1 MTELNTFVN
10 ELFLLLNISDFTL
23 LFMKLQ
29 PPPPPPPTPL
39 PLYLP
44 LSATPLKIEILS
56 SPSFFKIWSEAQTPS
71 PPSPPPSQSGKGG
84 GAYYDN
90 HIYLNDILK
99 RHFVKTFQILNHA

>member
-23 LFMKLQ
+23 LFMKLH
-29 PPPPPPPTPL
+29 
-39 PLYLP
+39 

-71 PPSPPPSQSGKGG
+71 PPPPHPPKVGREGV
-84 GAYYDN
+84 
-90 HIYLNDILK
+90 HTMTTIYI
-99 RHFVKTFQILNHA
+99 

>member
-29 PPPPPPPTPL
+29 PPPPTPL

-71 PPSPPPSQSGKGG
+71 PPLPPTLPKWEGRGC
-84 GAYYDN
+84 
-90 HIYLNDILK
+90 IL
-99 RHFVKTFQILNHA
+99 

>member
-29 PPPPPPPTPL
+29 PPPTPL

-71 PPSPPPSQSGKGG
+71 PPPPHPPKVGREGV
-84 GAYYDN
+84 
-90 HIYLNDILK
+90 HTMTTIYI
-99 RHFVKTFQILNHA
+99 